1 MPLMVTRTKIGTM
14 PVFLHGSSDCL
25 LVFPRSIVWKTSHP
39 ISNSHACNR
48 RHIVNKNSR
57 SVKYIRLR
65 WKGPSSI
72 PFFRILFGRGI
83 NTIALLQ

>member
-48 RHIVNKNSR
+48 RNIGALCTLDYGGK
-57 SVKYIRLR
+57 
-65 WKGPSSI
+65 
-72 PFFRILFGRGI
+72 
-83 NTIALLQ
+83 ALLLLRFS